1 MRQPTDKEKAEILK
15 NRIEL
20 MRTMMADGHI
30 SANWAIKNILG
41 IDKKS
46 EYRKNKIDNIF
57 K

>member
-1 MRQPTDKEKAEILK
+1 MRGPNDKEKAEIMKARL
-15 NRIEL
+15 EM
-20 MRTMMADGHI
+20 MRDMISDGRV
-30 SANWAIKNILG
+30 SKEWAIKNILG